1 MAVKLADRQF
11 YCKWRS
17 LSFRLFTMGNTSSK
31 AVRKLPK
38 RTETPT
44 WAGARATNPSSE
56 PSEAPRLEIPR
67 AIETKNEGKFTATC
81 LITQPHLLYSNRK
94 WLQRPSTYFKYEKY
108 WASEGRPPHAKL
120 SPSESTYSLVYK
132 HIEILLCICSQENL
146 ANKMHRIRV
155 QSEVEANP
163 SHPIRNRIL
172 SSTLSNLL
180 GARKSWVSRTDIE
193 AFENHYGI
201 DVDKLESLARFV
213 NTPSIDEG
221 SRRKTVD
228 ENGVEVITS
237 KVSAFI
243 FYWILFIITV
253 FRLYGKNGLIDDVTC
268 CTDDV
273 TCCTWGLSR
282 YIRI

>member
-1 MAVKLADRQF
+1 
-11 YCKWRS
+11 
-17 LSFRLFTMGNTSSK
+17 
-31 AVRKLPK
+31 
-38 RTETPT
+38 
-44 WAGARATNPSSE
+44 
-56 PSEAPRLEIPR
+56 
-67 AIETKNEGKFTATC
+67 
-81 LITQPHLLYSNRK
+81 
-94 WLQRPSTYFKYEKY
+94 
-108 WASEGRPPHAKL
+108 
-120 SPSESTYSLVYK
+120 
-132 HIEILLCICSQENL
+132 
-146 ANKMHRIRV
+146 MHQIRV

-180 GARKSWVSRTDIE
+180 DARKSWVSRTDIE

-243 FYWILFIITV
+243 FY
-253 FRLYGKNGLIDDVTC
+253 
-268 CTDDV
+268 
-273 TCCTWGLSR
+273 
-282 YIRI
+282 